1 MRYQKV
7 GKVIVDGMGDRVEA
21 KTILAAL
28 NAIDVFE
35 ELLDD
40 LYDRECAV
48 EIDHAAQA
56 LIEAGGQLT
65 WWPPKPKDIRT
76 ILKDV
81 VDKQYVD
88 TEDLEVIEEWL
99 NSPE

>member
-7 GKVIVDGMGDRVEA
+7 GKIIVDEQGDRVDPKIA
-21 KTILAAL
+21 LAAL
-28 NAIDVFE
+28 NAIEVFE

-40 LYDRECAV
+40 LHDQDFEGIEY
-48 EIDHAAQA
+48 AAQA

-65 WWPPKPKDIRT
+65 WWPPKPRDIRT